1 MPKRRNEAPTN
12 TSNPFSAEL
21 DPASRWAWGVANG
34 RIVAGDFAIRACKR
48 HLRDIEEGAA
58 RGLFWRPD
66 KARHAIA
73 FFPAVLRVT
82 AGSCEGEP
90 FHLPS
95 YTVFVVGSLF
105 GWYRAD
111 GRLRFRR
118 AWVEAGKGQ
127 IKSPLA
133 AAIGL
138 YTLKFRGIARAECYA
153 IAKDRNQANVLFAD
167 AVAMAN
173 APIADRDDG
182 ESLVSTGVLLPRGTG
197 DMTWMLEATDDNGGT
212 CKFRA
217 LAGDEKVNGPRP
229 SLVAADEIHDWK
241 NDGPLRTWQSAG
253 AKMPGDFLLFM
264 STNTPAADQLVGTEY
279 SEQFQRI
286 LRGEVD
292 DDAAFAYIARVDET
306 DDPLN
311 DESCWPKALPCL
323 GLTFPIENVRIEV
336 NSSRHSV
343 GTMLNTKRLYFG
355 IPVGS
360 SEYWIDLD
368 SWEAVQGRVD
378 EEAMRNKPCWLGMD
392 LSRKNDLTAL
402 GAVWRDDAAD
412 DGEPRYYATVRY
424 WKPEDGL
431 SAKAAEDHAPYVEWA
446 KSEPPLLLTTPGK
459 SIDYDFVAVEVEKF
473 CAKHQVEA
481 MAFDPAHIDEFH
493 KACERIGFPTWIWH
507 PDKPPG
513 DGLKMVVHSQ
523 GKMGMYS
530 KRALWMP
537 RSLGQFEDMILTGDI
552 VIDESQVT
560 KWCAGNA
567 AVKPDEH
574 GNRYFV
580 KKSTRGRI
588 DGMVALAMAAG
599 VAPLQ
604 DAPEPDYQM
613 LFLGAA

>member
-1 MPKRRNEAPTN
+1 MPKRRNAVLTA
-12 TSNPFSAEL
+12 TSNPFGPD
-21 DPASRWAWGVANG
+21 DPASVWAWDVAHG
-34 RIVAGDFAIRACKR
+34 RIVAGDFAIRACNR
-48 HLRDIEEGAA
+48 HLRDIEEGPA
-58 RGLFWRPD
+58 RGLFWRPER
-66 KARHAIA
+66 AAHAID
-73 FFPAVLRVT
+73 FFPKVLRVT
-82 AGSCEGEP
+82 AGSCEGQP
-90 FHLPS
+90 FELPS
-95 YTVFVVGSLF
+95 YTVFVVGSLY

-118 AWVEAGKGQ
+118 AWVETGKGQ

-182 ESLVSTGVLLPRGTG
+182 ESLVSLGVLLPRGTG
-197 DMTWMLEATDDNGGT
+197 DMTWMLEATDANGGT

-292 DDAAFAYIARVDET
+292 DDAAFAFIARVDEA

-311 DESCWPKALPCL
+311 DESCWLKALPCL

-336 NSSRHSV
+336 NSSRHSI

-355 IPVGS
+355 IPVGT

-368 SWEAVQGRVD
+368 SWEAVQGRID
-378 EEAMRNKPCWLGMD
+378 EESMRGLPCWLGMD

-402 GAVWRDDAAD
+402 GAVWRDEAVNDDA
-412 DGEPRYYATVRY
+412 PKYYATVRY

-431 SAKAAEDHAPYVEWA
+431 SAKAIEDHAPYVEWS
-446 KSEPPLLLTTPGK
+446 KSDPPLLLTTPGK
-459 SIDYDFVAVEVEKF
+459 SIDYDFVAAEVEKF
-473 CAKHQVEA
+473 CAKHDVQA

-507 PDKPPG
+507 PDKPWG

-530 KRALWMP
+530 KKALWMP
-537 RSLGQFEDMILTGDI
+537 RSLGQFEDMILTGNI

-567 AVKPDEH
+567 AVKPDEY

-580 KKSTRGRI
+580 KKSSRGRI
-588 DGMVALAMAAG
+588 DGMVALAMAVG
-599 VAPLQ
+599 VAPLE
-604 DAPEPDYQM
+604 DAPEPEYQM